1 MTDSEKLDLIL
12 SRLEKLD
19 KVENDITDIKLTLEN
34 EIRVNIQ
41 RVAEGHLD
49 LSRNLHE
56 ALKIDNEKE
65 MLAIRVSVLET
76 ELRRIK
82 TKLEIDGSY
91 RYCKKDSCPY
101 LANEILEEILTDYK
115 VPDYPKYCS
124 LSYEEQCNYV
134 CKFCRT
140 KKYIPTK
147 KEKEGIQ
154 KIEKEIYKFAGQLD
168 NLSSNGVGEI
178 FCSPSILDFLH
189 NVKFNK
195 NIKIGLE
202 SNGSLFNE
210 RNWLKISNLGM
221 YNLEVMIL
229 VRT

>member
-19 KVENDITDIKLTLEN
+19 KLENDVTDIKLTLEN

-82 TKLEIDGSY
+82 AKLEI
-91 RYCKKDSCPY
+91 
-101 LANEILEEILTDYK
+101 A
-115 VPDYPKYCS
+115 
-124 LSYEEQCNYV
+124 
-134 CKFCRT
+134 
-140 KKYIPTK
+140 
-147 KEKEGIQ
+147 
-154 KIEKEIYKFAGQLD
+154 
-168 NLSSNGVGEI
+168 
-178 FCSPSILDFLH
+178 
-189 NVKFNK
+189 
-195 NIKIGLE
+195 
-202 SNGSLFNE
+202 
-210 RNWLKISNLGM
+210 
-221 YNLEVMIL
+221 
-229 VRT
+229 